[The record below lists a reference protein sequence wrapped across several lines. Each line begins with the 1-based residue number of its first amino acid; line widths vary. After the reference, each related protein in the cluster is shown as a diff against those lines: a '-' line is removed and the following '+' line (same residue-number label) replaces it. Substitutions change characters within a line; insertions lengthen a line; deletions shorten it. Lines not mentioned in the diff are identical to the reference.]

1 MGRYD
6 ARIKQLVAKVASDMA
21 QTITIAGTSVPCIV
35 SDQAYTE
42 TGENAGSRVVRS
54 IDTDIVVSDLT
65 GISVAVGQ
73 TGVFDG
79 VTYRIHE
86 PKTTHSNGNV
96 IRIRWG
102 AE

>member
-6 ARIKQLVAKVASDMA
+6 ARIKQMVAKVVVDAG
-21 QTITIAGTSVPCIV
+21 QTLTIAGTSVPCLV
-35 SDQAYTE
+35 SDQSYTE
-42 TGENAGSRVVRS
+42 TGEGAGSRVVRS
-54 IDTDIVVSDLT
+54 IDTDIVLTDLT

-73 TGVFDG
+73 TGIYDG

>member
-6 ARIKQLVAKVASDMA
+6 ARIKEMVSKVITDTA
-21 QTITIAGTSVPCIV
+21 QTITIAGTSVSCIA
-35 SDQAYTE
+35 SDQVYTE
-42 TGENAGSRVVRS
+42 TGEGAGSRVVRS
-54 IDTDIVVSDLT
+54 IETDILLSDLS
-65 GISVAVGQ
+65 GISTAVGQ
-73 TGVFDG
+73 TAVFDG

-96 IRIRWG
+96 VRIRWG